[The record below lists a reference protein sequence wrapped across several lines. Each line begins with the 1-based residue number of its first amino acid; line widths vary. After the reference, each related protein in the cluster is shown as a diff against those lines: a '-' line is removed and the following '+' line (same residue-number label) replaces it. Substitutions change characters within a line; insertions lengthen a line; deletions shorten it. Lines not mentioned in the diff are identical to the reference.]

1 MSTNHTALAILV
13 VLLAVLAVALGLYG
27 LLVWQRSDV
36 ALTGAILLL
45 GLAQLLSLFWLRRPA
60 MRSDGQEDLALHL
73 RRDRERYAEAVRRL
87 DQLGADQAAL
97 GAALEH
103 VQERLTAIESLPA
116 PPPPIEQTVHEI
128 DGPISA
134 HAARA
139 AAAAPATM
147 RGPLQPPVE
156 LFLEP
161 IVRIKEARTVYYRA
175 SLAEL
180 GTDGTYVSVRKTP
193 AIDFECFRQVVP
205 VARRFRAR
213 NRIIGIFCPLSPA
226 SFSDEEFIARLLD
239 LLREERDVAGGLVVD
254 ITQKGLASLEER
266 GLEGLAWL
274 AELGATFCM
283 SHTDVAG
290 PDIPSLAH
298 LGFQFIDID
307 AAIITRSAMASNLSV
322 REPALKL
329 FHEAGQHGVSV
340 IAANVTQEHELEAV
354 LGYASLARGPFF
366 FAAAAGS
373 SPGRCDDARIRR
385 RLTGRGCAVSQP
397 PE

>member
-1 MSTNHTALAILV
+1 MSRNHTSLAILV
-13 VLLAVLAVALGLYG
+13 VLLALLAVGLGLYG

-45 GLAQLLSLFWLRRPA
+45 GIAQLLSLFWPRRPA
-60 MRSDGQEDLALHL
+60 ARNDDQEDLALHL
-73 RRDRERYAEAVRRL
+73 RRDRERQAEAVRRL
-87 DQLGADQAAL
+87 DQLSADNAAL
-97 GAALEH
+97 GAAFEQ
-103 VQERLTAIESLPA
+103 VQERLAAIESLAASHPPLEQPA
-116 PPPPIEQTVHEI
+116 HEI
-128 DGPISA
+128 DGAIQA
-134 HAARA
+134 HDAGAN
-139 AAAAPATM
+139 AAPAMM
-147 RGPLQPPVE
+147 RGPPPPAVE

-161 IVRIKEARTVYYRA
+161 IVRVKEARTVYYRA

-205 VARRFRAR
+205 VARRLRAR

-226 SFSDEEFIARLLD
+226 SFSDDAFIARLLE

-290 PDIPSLAH
+290 PDIPALAH

-307 AAIITRSAMASNLSV
+307 AAIITRSARASNLSV

-340 IAANVTQEHELEAV
+340 IAANLTQDHQLEDV
-354 LGYASLARGPFF
+354 LGFASLARGPFF
-366 FAAAAGS
+366 SPPRRVLHQAGATTLES
-373 SPGRCDDARIRR
+373 
-385 RLTGRGCAVSQP
+385 AVA
-397 PE
+397 